1 MRADGPDLRAG
12 GAAMTDVMITTPAG
26 QMPAYVAAPAGA
38 GPWPGVVVVHDFT
51 GMSHDL
57 RNQAGWLA
65 SEGFLA
71 AAPDLYYW
79 GSRLRC
85 LWTIMRE
92 VTAGKGRTA
101 ADIDAARDWLA
112 ARADCTGRIG
122 VIGFCLGG
130 GYALALATGHGY
142 AAASTN
148 YGGCPSHAEKTLAGA
163 CPVVGSYGARDR
175 SPMGASAA
183 ARLETA
189 LTALGVDHDIKVY
202 PGAGHGFINDHD
214 PADQT
219 LLLTVLSKVSGTRY
233 HEPSA
238 RDAHRRIAA
247 FLGRHLAT

>member
-1 MRADGPDLRAG
+1 
-12 GAAMTDVMITTPAG
+12 MTEVMIRTPNG
-26 QMPAYVAAPAGA
+26 QMPAYLATPGGI
-38 GPWPGVVVVHDFT
+38 GPWPGVVVIHDFA

-57 RNQAGWLA
+57 RNQADWLA
-65 SEGFLA
+65 SEGYLA

-92 VTAGKGRTA
+92 VTAGKGRTV

-112 ARADCTGRIG
+112 ERQDCTGRIG
-122 VIGFCLGG
+122 VIGFCMGG
-130 GYALALATGHGY
+130 GYALALAAGHGY

-148 YGGCPSHAEKTLAGA
+148 YGGCPGDAERVLPGA
-163 CPVVGSYGARDR
+163 CPVVGSYGAKDH
-175 SPMGASAA
+175 SPMGARAA
-183 ARLETA
+183 FRLESA

-202 PGAGHGFINDHD
+202 PDAAHGFINDHD
-214 PADQT
+214 PADMT
-219 LLLTVLSKVSGTRY
+219 LLLTVLNRVSGTCY

-247 FLGRHLAT
+247 FFHRYLTT